1 MPTSVS
7 ISGRTA
13 LITGASSGI
22 GAAIAEE
29 LASLGVR
36 LILWARRKERLD
48 ELAAK
53 LAAAH
58 PSLPPITT
66 ACVDVTNAGEVE
78 AALASILEPIDILIN
93 NAGLALGKDPV
104 QALDMAD
111 VQTMIDTNILA
122 LVRLTRLVV
131 PGMVGR
137 DAGHVLNLSSVAGH
151 YAYGGGAIY
160 SGSKHFVAAF
170 THSLRED
177 LVETNVRVTA
187 ISPGAVRTEFS
198 LVRFK
203 GDAAAADAV
212 YAGFEELQAAD
223 CADAAVWALTRPP
236 HVQVGDVV
244 LWATRQATPQ
254 VYGRRT
260 IGGGRVCV

>member
-1 MPTSVS
+1 MPTSAS
-7 ISGRTA
+7 IAGQIA

-29 LASLGVR
+29 LAAQGVR
-36 LILWARRKERLD
+36 LVLWARRKERLD
-48 ELAAK
+48 ALAAS

-58 PSLPPITT
+58 PALPPAVT
-66 ACVDVTNAGEVE
+66 AAVDVTDAAAVV
-78 AALASILEPIDILIN
+78 AALAALATAAIDIDILVN

-104 QALDMAD
+104 PALALAD
-111 VQTMIDTNILA
+111 VQAMVDTNVMA
-122 LVRLTRLVV
+122 LVRLTRALV
-131 PGMVGR
+131 PGMVAR
-137 DAGHVLNLSSVAGH
+137 DAGHILNLSSVAGT

-160 SGSKHFVAAF
+160 CGTKHFVAAF
-170 THSLRED
+170 THALRED
-177 LVETNVRVTA
+177 LVATNVRVTA

-212 YAGFEELQAAD
+212 YAGFEELQAED

-236 HVQVGDVV
+236 HVQVGDIA

-254 VYGRRT
+254 VYGRR
-260 IGGGRVCV
+260 GM